1 MRVLITEKIAE
12 EGIAFLREKGV
23 HVTTAY
29 DLSRE
34 ALLETI
40 GDYDA
45 LIVRSVT
52 KVDEGLYESGKQL
65 KVIGRAGNGV
75 DNIYMDGATK
85 RGIIIVNTPDA
96 NTVSAAEHTIALM
109 LSMCR
114 HVPLANESI
123 KNKIWDRTPFR
134 GVELKGK
141 TLGIIGLGRIGA
153 MVAKR
158 MASFEMKVIAYD
170 PYIQPEQFEKA
181 GVKAYKKL
189 DELVAV
195 SDFISVHTPKT
206 AETTGMI
213 NKTHFQIAKK
223 GLRVINCARGG
234 IIDESALYDAIGVGI
249 VAGAAIDVLKD
260 EPHPISPLLGLKET
274 VITPHLG
281 ADTVEAQKNVGETVA
296 VEVYGAL
303 CGHLVANAVNLPS
316 LSTND
321 LNKIRPYLTLSEM
334 LGAFYH
340 QMDHAPVQKI
350 EIIYKGDAC
359 QLKTEL
365 LLSAFIKGLYRD
377 VLSDGINYVNARHI
391 ARGRGVQILEG
402 KEIEP
407 GDYHHAIEVT
417 LTTTEGQFRIEG
429 ALFGKDE
436 PRVVSLNGY
445 SFDLYPTGP
454 MLLVEN
460 IDRPGMIGKIG
471 EILGRAQINISTMNV
486 SLNSTKSAAMMLL
499 KVDQPVTQNALVAL
513 KEADGITKV
522 WPLQF

>member
-1 MRVLITEKIAE
+1 MKVLIAEKIAE
-12 EGIAFLREKGV
+12 EGISFLKGKGV
-23 HVTTAY
+23 DVTIGY

-34 ALLETI
+34 DLLDVI
-40 GDYDA
+40 SQYDG

-52 KVDEGLYESGKQL
+52 KVDEALYEKGTQL

-75 DNIYMDGATK
+75 DNIQMEGATK

-109 LSMCR
+109 LSMSR

-123 KNKIWDRTPFR
+123 KNKVWDRSPFR

-141 TLGIIGLGRIGA
+141 TLGIIGLGRIGT

-158 MASFEMKVIAYD
+158 MAAFEMQVIAYD
-170 PYIQPEQFEKA
+170 PYIPAEQFEKA
-181 GVKAYKKL
+181 GVKAYQNL
-189 DELVAV
+189 DELVAI

-206 AETTGMI
+206 AETTGII
-213 NKTHFQIAKK
+213 NKSHFAIAKK
-223 GLRVINCARGG
+223 GLRIVNCARGG
-234 IIDESALYDAIGVGI
+234 IIDEKALYEAIQIGI

-260 EPHPISPLLGLKET
+260 EPHAISPLLDLKET

-296 VEVYGAL
+296 VEVYEAL
-303 CGHLVANAVNLPS
+303 CGQLVTNAVNLPS
-316 LSTND
+316 LSAHD
-321 LNKIRPYLTLSEM
+321 LKRIRPYLTLAEM

-340 QMDHAPVQKI
+340 QMNKAPVQKV
-350 EIIYKGDAC
+350 EIIYKGDASE
-359 QLKTEL
+359 LKTDL

-377 VLSDGINYVNARHI
+377 VLSDGVNYVNARHI
-391 ARGRGVQILEG
+391 ASSRGVQILEG
-402 KEIEP
+402 KESKL
-407 GDYHHAIEVT
+407 GDYHHAIEAT
-417 LTTTEGQFRIEG
+417 LSTDDGQFKIEG

-445 SFDLYPTGP
+445 SFDLFPTGP

-471 EILGRAQINISTMNV
+471 EILGRAEVNIATMNV
-486 SLNSTKSAAMMLL
+486 SLNRTKRAAMMLL
-499 KVDQPVTQNALVAL
+499 KIDQPITSQAMKEL
-513 KEADGITKV
+513 KEADGITRV